1 MSVVEKLLNFC
12 HLSLIGLFRISFYL
26 FRTFKISVL
35 MMSLLD
41 RYTDFLLIVNSVYKV
56 PRILEIYVRELP
68 RYVQEVYQEDYY
80 YRK

>member
-1 MSVVEKLLNFC
+1 
-12 HLSLIGLFRISFYL
+12 
-26 FRTFKISVL
+26 
-35 MMSLLD
+35 MSLLD